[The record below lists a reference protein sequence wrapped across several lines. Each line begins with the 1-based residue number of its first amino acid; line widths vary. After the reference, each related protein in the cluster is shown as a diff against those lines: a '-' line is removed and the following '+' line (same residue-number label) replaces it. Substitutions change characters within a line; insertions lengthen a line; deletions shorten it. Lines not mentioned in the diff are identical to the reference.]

1 MATMLE
7 LKGRI
12 GSVSST
18 QKITGAMKTISSAK
32 LQKAESLL
40 THARPFRSQLQNT
53 INNLLSTGEGYLS
66 PLSEERPLH
75 KAAIVIFGSNEGLCG
90 AFNSMASGLLSQ
102 KTTELKRQG
111 ASSVTVYVI
120 GKKIK
125 SFVSKIK
132 GIELADTS
140 YFSSQSGAA
149 SIKQLAEELMSKFL
163 GKEYDRVEVIYYR
176 FKSIS
181 SQKLT
186 DETFL
191 PIQVEADDTPVV
203 NNDYIFEPD
212 SKTIYQTILP
222 LFVHATLY
230 DDWLQNQTSEQ
241 AARIIA
247 MQTANDNANKLL
259 EELQLDYNKL
269 RQQNITN
276 ELLDIAG
283 GSIR

>member
-18 QKITGAMKTISSAK
+18 QKITGAMKMISSAK

-40 THARPFRSQLQNT
+40 THARPFRRQLQST
-53 INNLLSTGEGYLS
+53 INNLMSAGEGYLS
-66 PLSEERPLH
+66 PLSEERPVNH
-75 KAAIVIFGSNEGLCG
+75 AAIVIFGSNEGLCG
-90 AFNSMASGLLSQ
+90 AFNSLASNLLSQ
-102 KTTELKRQG
+102 KIAEYKKQG
-111 ASSVTVYVI
+111 ISAVTVYAI

-125 SFVSKIK
+125 SLVSKIK
-132 GIELADTS
+132 GIELADVS
-140 YFSSQSGAA
+140 FFSPQDGATGV
-149 SIKQLAEELMSKFL
+149 KYLVEELMAKFL
-163 GKEYDRVEVIYYR
+163 SKELDRVEVIYYR

-181 SQKLT
+181 SQTLT
-186 DETFL
+186 SEIFL
-191 PIQVEADDTPVV
+191 PIQVEADAAPVE
-203 NNDYIFEPD
+203 NSDYIFEPD
-212 SKTIYQTILP
+212 SETIYQTILP
-222 LFVHATLY
+222 LFVHSTLY
-230 DDWLQNQTSEQ
+230 DDWLQTQTSEQ
-241 AARIIA
+241 AARIMA

-259 EELQLDYNKL
+259 DELQLDYNKL

>member
-18 QKITGAMKTISSAK
+18 QKITGAMKMISSAK

-40 THARPFRSQLQNT
+40 THARPFRRQLQNT
-53 INNLLSTGEGYLS
+53 INNLMSTGEGYLS
-66 PLSEERPLH
+66 PLSEERPLR
-75 KAAIVIFGSNEGLCG
+75 KTAIVIFGSNEGLCG
-90 AFNSMASGLLSQ
+90 AFNSLASGMLLQ
-102 KTTELKRQG
+102 KTAELKKQG
-111 ASSVTVYVI
+111 VSSITIYAI

-125 SFVSKIK
+125 SLISRIK
-132 GIELADTS
+132 DIELADTS
-140 YFSSQSGAA
+140 YFSPQNGAA
-149 SIKQLAEELMSKFL
+149 GIKHLAEELMSKFL
-163 GKEYDRVEVIYYR
+163 SKDFDQVEIIYYR

-181 SQKLT
+181 SQKLS
-186 DETFL
+186 DEIFL
-191 PIQVEADDTPVV
+191 PIQVEADAKPAA

-241 AARIIA
+241 AARIMA

>member
-18 QKITGAMKTISSAK
+18 QKITGAMKMISSAK

-40 THARPFRSQLQNT
+40 THARPFRHQLQNT
-53 INNLLSTGEGYLS
+53 INNLMSTGEGYLS

-90 AFNSMASGLLSQ
+90 AFNSLASGMLAQ
-102 KTTELKRQG
+102 KANELKKQG
-111 ASSVTVYVI
+111 ALSITVYVI

-125 SFVSKIK
+125 SLVSKIK

-140 YFSSQSGAA
+140 YFFSQNGASG
-149 SIKQLAEELMSKFL
+149 IRQLADELMSKFL
-163 GKEYDRVEVIYYR
+163 SKDFDRIEVIYYR

-181 SQKLT
+181 SQKLS
-186 DETFL
+186 DEIFL
-191 PIQVEADDTPVV
+191 PIQVEADAAPVA

-241 AARIIA
+241 AARIMA
-247 MQTANDNANKLL
+247 MQIGRAHV
-259 EELQLDYNKL
+259 
-269 RQQNITN
+269 
-276 ELLDIAG
+276 
-283 GSIR
+283 

>member
-18 QKITGAMKTISSAK
+18 QKITGAMKMISSAK

-66 PLSEERPLH
+66 PLSEE
-75 KAAIVIFGSNEGLCG
+75 GLCG

-111 ASSVTVYVI
+111 ASSVTIYVI